1 MNKQTIT
8 SNSSALPHIIKTT
21 FTAGLLPAIVL
32 LLSLQTTQA
41 GSATW
46 NLNPAS
52 GDWNT
57 AANWTPA
64 TVPNGPA
71 DTAQFAVSNTT
82 GISISG
88 PTEVNGIQFNPG
100 ASAFTITAGP
110 SLTFAISG
118 VGVTNNSGI
127 AQNFVTAVDGAG
139 NQGAI
144 FFTNSATA
152 GNGAFNNHGGTVSG
166 ASGGQTQFFATSSA
180 NNATLTAEGGTGGSA
195 GGIVFFFENS
205 SGGTARIEVFG
216 NGTLDISSHFAPG
229 VTVGSIEGDG
239 LISLGANNLTVGS
252 TNLKTT
258 FSGVIQDGGIAGG
271 AGGSLIKIGGGSN
284 LTLSGA
290 NTYTGGTTVT
300 AGTLF
305 VTNRRGSAT
314 GSDTVR
320 VNAGKLGGTGKISGN
335 VFVGDGSAPEAFIT
349 PGTTAIFPATLTI
362 QRKLTLRADG
372 TFHFGFK
379 SSNIT
384 ADKIIARG
392 VTIDSGALIFFD
404 HVDVGTFPLGTV
416 FTAIDNTAATPIAG
430 TFANLADGATFTI
443 DNITF
448 QADYQGGDGNDL
460 TLTVVP

>member
-21 FTAGLLPAIVL
+21 FTAGLLLVIVLL

-71 DTAQFAVSNTT
+71 DTAQFAASNTT
-82 GISISG
+82 GISISS
-88 PTEVNGIQFNPG
+88 PTEVNGTQFNPG
-100 ASAFTITAGP
+100 ASAFTITAP
-110 SLTFAISG
+110 PMLTFTISG
-118 VGVTNNSGI
+118 VGITNNSGTT
-127 AQNFVTAVDGAG
+127 QNFVSTDDSII
-139 NQGAI
+139 N
-144 FFTNSATA
+144 FSNSATA
-152 GNGAFNNHGGTVSG
+152 GN
-166 ASGGQTQFFATSSA
+166 ATLIA
-180 NNATLTAEGGTGGSA
+180 NNGTGGI
-195 GGIVFFFENS
+195 GGAILFSGNS
-205 SGGTARIEVFG
+205 TGGTARVEAFG
-216 NGTLDISSHFAPG
+216 NGNLDISAHNAPG
-229 VTVGSIEGDG
+229 VAIGSIEGSG
-239 LISLGANNLTVGS
+239 IAFLGARNLTVGS
-252 TNLKTT
+252 NNVSTT
-258 FSGVIQDGGIAGG
+258 FSGVIQDGGTAGG
-271 AGGSLIKIGGGSN
+271 AGGSLTKIGTGK

-290 NTYTGGTTVT
+290 NTYTGGTTIS
-300 AGTLF
+300 AGSNGTLF
-305 VTNRRGSAT
+305 VTNRRGSGT
-314 GSDTVR
+314 GGGAVQ
-320 VNAGKLGGTGKISGN
+320 VNVGKLGGTGKISGS
-335 VFVGDGSAPEAFIT
+335 VTVGTGSGAGAFLT
-349 PGTTAIFPATLTI
+349 PGTVTATPRTLTI
-362 QRKLTLRADG
+362 QKMLTFRADG

-379 SSNIT
+379 SSNVT
-384 ADKIIARG
+384 ADKVIARG
-392 VTIDSGALIFFD
+392 VTIVSGALIFFD
-404 HVDVGTFPLGTV
+404 HVDVGTLPLGTV

>member
-1 MNKQTIT
+1 MNKQITT
-8 SNSSALPHIIKTT
+8 SNWSALLHII
-21 FTAGLLPAIVL
+21 FTDGLLPVIVL

-82 GISISG
+82 GISISD

-100 ASAFTITAGP
+100 ASAFTITAAP
-110 SLTFAISG
+110 TLTLTLSG
-118 VGVTNNSGI
+118 VGIMNNSGTT
-127 AQNFVTAVDGAG
+127 QNFVTTADGAG
-139 NQGAI
+139 NHGSI
-144 FFTNSATA
+144 NFSNSATA
-152 GNGAFNNHGGTVSG
+152 GN
-166 ASGGQTQFFATSSA
+166 
-180 NNATLTAEGGTGGSA
+180 ATLTANGGG
-195 GGIVFFFENS
+195 GGIGGAILFSGNS
-205 SGGTARIEVFG
+205 TGGTARVEAFG
-216 NGTLDISSHFAPG
+216 NGNLDISAHNAPG
-229 VTVGSIEGDG
+229 VAIGSIEGTG
-239 LISLGANNLTVGS
+239 IAFLGARNLTMGSNNLT
-252 TNLKTT
+252 TT
-258 FSGVIQDGGIAGG
+258 FSGVIQDGGTGG
-271 AGGSLIKIGGGSN
+271 GTGGSLTKIGSGK

-290 NTYTGGTTVT
+290 NTYTGGTTISAGS

-305 VTNRRGSAT
+305 VTNRRGSGT
-314 GSDTVR
+314 GSGAVQ
-320 VNAGKLGGTGKISGN
+320 VNVGKLAGTGKISGS
-335 VFVGDGSAPEAFIT
+335 VTVGTGSGAGAFLT
-349 PGTTAIFPATLTI
+349 PGTVTATPRTLTI
-362 QRKLTLRADG
+362 QKMLTFRADG

-384 ADKIIARG
+384 ADKVIARG
-392 VTIDSGALIFFD
+392 VTIGSGALIFFD

-430 TFANLADGATFTI
+430 TFANLPDGATFTI

-448 QADYQGGDGNDL
+448 QADYQGGDGNDF

>member
-1 MNKQTIT
+1 MNKQTT
-8 SNSSALPHIIKTT
+8 ASAWSARSHIIKTS
-21 FTAGLLPAIVL
+21 FTAGLLPVIVL
-32 LLSLQTTQA
+32 LLSLQPTQA

-46 NLNPAS
+46 NLNPTD
-52 GDWNT
+52 GVWNT
-57 AANWTPA
+57 ATNWTPP

-71 DTAQFAVSNTT
+71 DTATFGVSNGTDIENNST
-82 GISISG
+82 GDI
-88 PTEVNGIQFNPG
+88 EVNGIVFNAG
-100 ASAFTITAGP
+100 ASPFTIAFGNASFFHAFT
-110 SLTFAISG
+110 ISG
-118 VGVTNNSGI
+118 VGITNNSGI
-127 AQNFVTAVDGAG
+127 TQNFVIEDFG
-139 NQGAI
+139 NAATMI
-144 FFTNSATA
+144 FKNSATA
-152 GNGAFNNHGGTVSG
+152 GDQTVFTTL
-166 ASGGQTQFFATSSA
+166 ASNFTEFHDTSTA
-180 NNATLTAEGGTGGSA
+180 GNATLIANGGTGGGI
-195 GGIVFFFENS
+195 GGAILFS
-205 SGGTARIEVFG
+205 GDSTGGTSRVEAFG
-216 NGTLDISSHFAPG
+216 NGNLGISAHNAPG
-229 VTVGSIEGDG
+229 VAVGSIEGDG

-252 TNLKTT
+252 NNLRTT

-271 AGGSLIKIGGGSN
+271 AGGSLTKIGSGK

-290 NTYTGGTTVT
+290 NTYTGGTTISAGS

-305 VTNRRGSAT
+305 VTNRRGSGT
-314 GSDTVR
+314 GSGAVQ
-320 VNAGKLGGTGKISGN
+320 VNVGKLGGTGKISGS
-335 VFVGDGSAPEAFIT
+335 VTVGTGSGAGAFLT
-349 PGTTAIFPATLTI
+349 PGVVAATPSTLTI
-362 QRKLTLRADG
+362 QKRLTFRADG

-443 DNITF
+443 NNITF